1 MQEKL
6 AITVLVIMLA
16 LFALVLVLYNLV
28 KSKGESYNQ
37 IVLSH
42 QDYESRTIPYKRGN
56 IIDRNGTYLAISEK
70 VYNLVVDPKQ
80 ILDTEENYQYLD
92 ATLDALVEC
101 FGYKRDELQAMIE
114 EKKDSQYVI
123 YAKQLPAEDKEKFET
138 YEKDKNK
145 EYRALPTE
153 EGGNQRIT
161 GVWFEEE
168 YKRTYPYNE
177 LACNVVGFALKD
189 GNASGGV
196 EQYYNDIL
204 NGVSGREYGYLNG
217 DSNVERTVK
226 PAQNGKTLELTI
238 DVNIQKIVQ
247 KYLDEWQAGTGS
259 NLAAAIVMDPNS
271 GEILA
276 MDTTTRYNLNDPYNL
291 STYYTDEEIQAMDEK
306 AKSEA
311 WYKMWRNFCVSDS
324 YEPGSPQKA
333 FTVAGAIEEGA
344 ISGNEV
350 FECGGKL
357 HFGDWDIRCVARA
370 GHGPLTI
377 TQGLMKSCNVVM
389 MRIVSL
395 EGKEKFVQYQKI
407 FGFGE
412 KTGIDLPGEASGLI
426 YQASNM
432 DPASLATNA
441 FGQNYNCTMVQMA
454 AGYASLI
461 NGGSYYE
468 PHVVKEILNDEGSV
482 VKSVSPNLV
491 RETVS
496 ESTSNFINN
505 ALYQTVSGDGG
516 TAGAAAV
523 AGYEVAGK
531 TGTAQKQPRA
541 EKNYL
546 VSFIGYAPAYN
557 PQVLCYVV
565 VDTPHLLGEQQ
576 AHSTFASEIFSKI
589 MAEVLPYKN
598 VFPAGG
604 AAQDL
609 ETNLSSQEEGII
621 SGTATEDPNAAET
634 PAETTPAP
642 EGGWANY
649 DEEFID
655 SGDEY
660 SYPDTMGNVQDESA
674 AVGNGETAGTGR
686 DTGTADNAGE
696 TAASQEAQA
705 AGD

>member
-70 VYNLVVDPKQ
+70 VYNLVIDPKQ

-247 KYLDEWQAGTGS
+247 KYLDEWQAGIGS

-306 AKSEA
+306 TKSEA

-441 FGQNYNCTMVQMA
+441 FGQNYNCTMVQMVS
-454 AGYASLI
+454 GFASLI
-461 NGGSYYE
+461 NGGTYYQPHLVTKITDSTGNTISTVE
-468 PHVVKEILNDEGSV
+468 PKAVKQTISKSTSDKIRDYLQSVVKEGTGNTAKV
-482 VKSVSPNLV
+482 
-491 RETVS
+491 
-496 ESTSNFINN
+496 
-505 ALYQTVSGDGG
+505 DGYSMG
-516 TAGAAAV
+516 
-523 AGYEVAGK
+523 GK
-531 TGTAQKQPRA
+531 TGTAQKFPRGNG
-541 EKNYL
+541 KYL
-546 VSFIGYAPAYN
+546 VSFMGFAPYDN
-557 PQVLCYVV
+557 PQVLIYVV
-565 VDTPHLLGEQQ
+565 VNEPNVADQPH
-576 AHSTFASEIFSKI
+576 SVFAQNIAREILE
-589 MAEVLPYKN
+589 EVLPYMN
-598 VFPAGG
+598 IYPDEETTGLHSGWDITGTDTG
-604 AAQDL
+604 AAAVTDRVTGNM
-609 ETNLSSQEEGII
+609 ENISEE
-621 SGTATEDPNAAET
+621 E
-634 PAETTPAP
+634 P
-642 EGGWANY
+642 EGT
-649 DEEFID
+649 DD
-655 SGDEY
+655 V
-660 SYPDTMGNVQDESA
+660 PDTMEDIPGAEENNEENAENDGVNAE
-674 AVGNGETAGTGR
+674 EAGT
-686 DTGTADNAGE
+686 TSDNSE
-696 TAASQEAQA
+696 
-705 AGD
+705 

>member
-247 KYLDEWQAGTGS
+247 KYLDEWQAGIGS

-531 TGTAQKQPRA
+531 TGTAQKAVNGRYTQYTYSSFFAMAPMDDPQIAVLVIVDSPKGVHYGSKTAGPGVRMILEDTLKYLNVEPQYTDA
-541 EKNYL
+541 ELKKLGKSDAKVTLPDL
-546 VSFIGYAPAYN
+546 VGKTYA
-557 PQVLCYVV
+557 
-565 VDTPHLLGEQQ
+565 E
-576 AHSTFASEIFSKI
+576 ASEKLRK
-589 MAEVLPYKN
+589 MGL
-598 VFPAGG
+598 
-604 AAQDL
+604 
-609 ETNLSSQEEGII
+609 
-621 SGTATEDPNAAET
+621 TAIACP
-634 PAETTPAP
+634 
-642 EGGWANY
+642 
-649 DEEFID
+649 
-655 SGDEY
+655 S
-660 SYPDTMGNVQDESA
+660 
-674 AVGNGETAGTGR
+674 
-686 DTGTADNAGE
+686 AGE
-696 TAASQEAQA
+696 TEFNVIDQYPK
-705 AGD
+705 AGTKVNEGSSVCLYKE

>member
-28 KSKGESYNQ
+28 KSKRASRGNQ

-42 QDYESRTIPYKRGN
+42 QDYESRTIPLQARQYYRL
-56 IIDRNGTYLAISEK
+56 NGTYLAISEK

-247 KYLDEWQAGTGS
+247 KYLDEWQAGIGS

-370 GHGPLTI
+370 TTDADDHT
-377 TQGLMKSCNVVM
+377 GLMKSRVVA

-412 KTGIDLPGEASGLI
+412 KIRHRPSG
-426 YQASNM
+426 
-432 DPASLATNA
+432 
-441 FGQNYNCTMVQMA
+441 
-454 AGYASLI
+454 
-461 NGGSYYE
+461 
-468 PHVVKEILNDEGSV
+468 
-482 VKSVSPNLV
+482 V
-491 RETVS
+491 RRPV
-496 ESTSNFINN
+496 
-505 ALYQTVSGDGG
+505 
-516 TAGAAAV
+516 
-523 AGYEVAGK
+523 
-531 TGTAQKQPRA
+531 
-541 EKNYL
+541 
-546 VSFIGYAPAYN
+546 
-557 PQVLCYVV
+557 
-565 VDTPHLLGEQQ
+565 
-576 AHSTFASEIFSKI
+576 
-589 MAEVLPYKN
+589 
-598 VFPAGG
+598 
-604 AAQDL
+604 
-609 ETNLSSQEEGII
+609 
-621 SGTATEDPNAAET
+621 
-634 PAETTPAP
+634 
-642 EGGWANY
+642 
-649 DEEFID
+649 
-655 SGDEY
+655 
-660 SYPDTMGNVQDESA
+660 
-674 AVGNGETAGTGR
+674 
-686 DTGTADNAGE
+686 
-696 TAASQEAQA
+696 
-705 AGD
+705 

>member
-92 ATLDALVEC
+92 ATLDALEEC

-247 KYLDEWQAGTGS
+247 KYLDEWQAGIGS

-306 AKSEA
+306 TKSEA

-412 KTGIDLPGEASGLI
+412 KTGIDLPGER
-426 YQASNM
+426 
-432 DPASLATNA
+432 P
-441 FGQNYNCTMVQMA
+441 V
-454 AGYASLI
+454 
-461 NGGSYYE
+461 
-468 PHVVKEILNDEGSV
+468 
-482 VKSVSPNLV
+482 
-491 RETVS
+491 
-496 ESTSNFINN
+496 
-505 ALYQTVSGDGG
+505 
-516 TAGAAAV
+516 
-523 AGYEVAGK
+523 
-531 TGTAQKQPRA
+531 
-541 EKNYL
+541 
-546 VSFIGYAPAYN
+546 
-557 PQVLCYVV
+557 
-565 VDTPHLLGEQQ
+565 
-576 AHSTFASEIFSKI
+576 
-589 MAEVLPYKN
+589 
-598 VFPAGG
+598 
-604 AAQDL
+604 
-609 ETNLSSQEEGII
+609 
-621 SGTATEDPNAAET
+621 
-634 PAETTPAP
+634 
-642 EGGWANY
+642 
-649 DEEFID
+649 
-655 SGDEY
+655 
-660 SYPDTMGNVQDESA
+660 
-674 AVGNGETAGTGR
+674 
-686 DTGTADNAGE
+686 
-696 TAASQEAQA
+696 
-705 AGD
+705 